1 MSSEDMTTCITNY
14 EISNA
19 PIFRMCKSLM
29 ISEHYFL
36 KHRHILLFMSDAS
49 PTLTYSHSP
58 PPPQKKIVLKKS
70 NIYMITCTI
79 MNART
84 TVYYIF

>member
-29 ISEHYFL
+29 ISAHYFL
-36 KHRHILLFMSDAS
+36 KHRHNLFFMSDAS

-58 PPPQKKIVLKKS
+58 PPPKKNSLK
-70 NIYMITCTI
+70 NQIYT
-79 MNART
+79 
-84 TVYYIF
+84 

>member
-1 MSSEDMTTCITNY
+1 MTTCITNY

-29 ISEHYFL
+29 ISAHYFL
-36 KHRHILLFMSDAS
+36 KHRHNLLFMSDAS

-58 PPPQKKIVLKKS
+58 PTPKIVEKIKYIHDYMYTYECTHYFVLYILKQH
-70 NIYMITCTI
+70 CQCW
-79 MNART
+79 
-84 TVYYIF
+84 

>member
-1 MSSEDMTTCITNY
+1 MTTCITNY

-29 ISEHYFL
+29 ISAHYFL
-36 KHRHILLFMSDAS
+36 KHRHNLFFMSDAS

-58 PPPQKKIVLKKS
+58 PPQKKKLFKKS
-70 NIYMITCTI
+70 NIYMIICTI